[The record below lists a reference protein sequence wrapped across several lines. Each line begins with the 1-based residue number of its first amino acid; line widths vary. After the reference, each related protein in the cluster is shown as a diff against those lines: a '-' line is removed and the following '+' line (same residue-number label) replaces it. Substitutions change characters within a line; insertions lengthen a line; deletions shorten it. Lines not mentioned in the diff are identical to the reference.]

1 MKSSEFTD
9 NKLYC
14 YLEPTESPVLALND
28 QPKIREPGLP
38 IRPAVSCSGSLF
50 YNLKKHIANTSC
62 YDLGSK
68 MSWHGDFKFY

>member
-1 MKSSEFTD
+1 M
-9 NKLYC
+9 
-14 YLEPTESPVLALND
+14 LALND

-50 YNLKKHIANTSC
+50 YNLKKHIANTSR